1 MTLCDS
7 VAMASAQVRG
17 VLSLG
22 PIVVLRQE
30 STPAFSNPAPIA
42 DPRLDVSDRVIVSD
56 QPMTWTRQRRPDE
69 RDNRLSPVTRTASSS
84 SASATYAASYGVRF
98 CRSSQQRVI
107 SC

>member
-22 PIVVLRQE
+22 PIVVSRQE

-42 DPRLDVSDRVIVSD
+42 DPWTGGLRLVEHGHGLRAAATSL
-56 QPMTWTRQRRPDE
+56 TFWTRRRVPGM
-69 RDNRLSPVTRTASSS
+69 RLKP
-84 SASATYAASYGVRF
+84 
-98 CRSSQQRVI
+98 
-107 SC
+107 